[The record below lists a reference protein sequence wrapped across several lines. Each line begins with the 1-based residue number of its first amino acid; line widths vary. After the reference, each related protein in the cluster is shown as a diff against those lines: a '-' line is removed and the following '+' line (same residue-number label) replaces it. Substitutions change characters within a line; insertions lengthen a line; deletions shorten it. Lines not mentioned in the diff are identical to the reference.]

1 MMKASMLMYGVGEEV
16 GPCSREW
23 EPPEARWEGRLCQKW
38 KKKAERAHPWTK
50 EQLEYL
56 LRHAQSLAG
65 GGPTGSLT
73 WSGVFSIQFLD
84 WHLLSSR
91 ACLATRDLDEFYNLR
106 SLVGSLV
113 F

>member
-1 MMKASMLMYGVGEEV
+1 MTKASMLMYGVGEEV

-56 LRHAQSLAG
+56 LRAG
-65 GGPTGSLT
+65 DMP
-73 WSGVFSIQFLD
+73 
-84 WHLLSSR
+84 R
-91 ACLATRDLDEFYNLR
+91 AWLEEDLQAA
-106 SLVGSLV
+106 
-113 F
+113 